1 MRVIYLTL
9 GLFILLDIGAACRT
23 PPLIHSDCILGAGD
37 AACPPA
43 ENVDRG

>member
-9 GLFILLDIGAACRT
+9 GLFILLGIGAACRT
-23 PPLIHSDCILGAGD
+23 PPLIHSDCIPGAGD